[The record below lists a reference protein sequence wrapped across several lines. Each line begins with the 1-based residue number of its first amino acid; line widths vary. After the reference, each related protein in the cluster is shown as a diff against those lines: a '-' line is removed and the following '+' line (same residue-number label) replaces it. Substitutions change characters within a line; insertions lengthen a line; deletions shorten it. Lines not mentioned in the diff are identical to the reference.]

1 MKKSILPL
9 VAIVFLFISCTKKP
23 QVCMPYKEAMAKGI
37 MPNKTTKIQLDNNE
51 EFQLDFVRD
60 SSNGYP
66 NYGSAEVN
74 GATFRRIF
82 SSYVKDTAYNTD
94 KVRFLILYGG
104 VNDISKAETFEKEN
118 VNSYTVTY
126 LEQYN
131 RVALDFVY
139 PEKKIKEHY
148 LISES
153 YASVKNYISKKMAKP
168 TTNRCVISIKNN
180 DCDVSKAVP
189 IPVAQDI
196 LYKRAHPKS

>member
-1 MKKSILPL
+1 
-9 VAIVFLFISCTKKP
+9 
-23 QVCMPYKEAMAKGI
+23 MPYKEAMANGI

-51 EFQLDFVRD
+51 VFQLDFVRD

-74 GATFRRIF
+74 GATFRKIF
-82 SSYVKDTAYNTD
+82 SSYIKDTFYNTD

-104 VNDISKAETFEKEN
+104 VNDISKAETFEKNN

-126 LEQYN
+126 VDQDN
-131 RVALDFVY
+131 HAALDFVY

-153 YASVKNYISKKMAKP
+153 YGSVKNYISKKMAKP
-168 TTNRCVISIKNN
+168 VTNRCIISIKNN
-180 DCDVSKAVP
+180 DCDVSNAVP

-196 LYKRAHPKS
+196 LYKRAHSKS